1 MNKKLF
7 LMGFTLLSTSMY
19 AQSFKPSYVTSGVSS
34 EQFHTTLRNWITNKN
49 VNDDDNF
56 FISRVKPKA
65 RFRNE
70 ATQVKKSITAE
81 NDKRLMM
88 WVPWDNPDKNAL
100 PDGKFDSEVFSLWS
114 YVDHWGNWSCPL
126 GRVPAS
132 MLDVAHKNGVAVSSV
147 AGIPYGGLNDN
158 YSRMLSGLVNFSST
172 DAAKFFRYYGVDG
185 LGYNSEFS
193 GGYQVLSKL
202 QKFHQELTAEMRKT
216 NPIFENMWYDGTNN
230 SGGVTFDQG
239 LGNHNSK
246 NFGEDGKLRASL
258 FFNYN
263 WNNSSLLQ
271 GSVNYAKSMNLSSL
285 NLYAGINMQGGEPR
299 YGERWTLLKNYPI
312 SIGLWGAHSRNMFW
326 ESRNEK
332 GSAPEATQRTYMQ
345 RIERWFTG
353 GTRNPVNVPVFGNS
367 LQYNADNFNFQGMSP
382 MMTAKSSLSWDLS
395 TEPFISYFNLGNGKF
410 FNWEGKR
417 QHNREWANVGVQDY
431 LPTWRWWF
439 TKNFMGREA
448 NDVPVKGLDAEFTWE
463 DAYMGGSTVRIF
475 GSIEKEYL
483 HLFKTNFELK
493 AGDVIT
499 VRYKV
504 TNGSS
509 DLKLV
514 LSAKGE
520 ETTEINSDL
529 RTSTDLAD
537 GDTWVEKTFHVD
549 ANLANKTLAM
559 VALKFENA
567 KDLDLYLGEFSIV
580 RSVAQKPVKPTI
592 KKSSILAYNAS
603 GVDAKLI
610 FDMPNDKPA
619 GEPCYNIDVNTSL
632 FKLYAQQDN
641 NEKVLMGVTT
651 SWAALMYQIPVDVT
665 KENSKIRFGVSAV
678 SLDMKSESDIAWTE
692 EQTLPTYTYND
703 DITLDKPVI
712 KPGEAFNL
720 SYVDPRHEE
729 GTWSILNEQGNTVY
743 TKTGKKVSVEG
754 LQNTGVYTLQVE
766 GKVNGVSQVRQFPG
780 YVQITE
786 TSVGAL
792 PEIKTLTANEG
803 TEAVTVKVN
812 DKVNMAYTGRDADG
826 ALSRGL
832 NIAEKGVGFKTNA
845 AGFSGE
851 NLKKAWTLTF
861 WIKFNTIANG
871 GTQIL
876 DLRDQD
882 HAGWPQNNWG
892 SFWSTYDPAN
902 RELAFTIRH
911 TKGGGTEH
919 QTWWRVHFIPQTWT
933 HVAVAMES
941 NNDGIKEVI
950 YVNGKRAEAL
960 RYKNG
965 STTGTGENPTYQS
978 PSAYWSEYDSS
989 FMLIGKGRHQTAA
1002 IDGVVDDVKFF
1013 DRTLTEEEVKRTMT
1027 TKDASDNPYAY
1038 WNFEK
1043 DANASNVFPSE
1054 TNNTNVEFCAV
1065 TSVKGSAE
1073 GKETLVAGAP
1083 AYAAGCFF
1091 SAGTAFE
1098 LKTTPTWRT
1107 SKGTITDVTG
1117 TSTAGSAKVSYPN
1130 AGEYT
1135 VTLTLENSYG
1145 KSTKTFNVIR
1155 VESTETGINDA
1166 NVNEVK
1172 AYTVGQDILVE
1183 CPETGNYNFEVYSI
1197 DGTRIVAQPLHV
1209 EAGNV
1214 ATLHIANTGVY
1225 ILKVVKDGKTL
1236 KTAKLLRK

>member
-19 AQSFKPSYVTSGVSS
+19 AQSFKTSYVTSGVSS
-34 EQFHTTLRNWITNKN
+34 EQFHTTLRNWIANKN

-147 AGIPYGGLNDN
+147 AGIPYGGLSDN
-158 YSRMLSGLVNFSST
+158 YSKMLSGLVRINPN
-172 DAAKFFRYYGVDG
+172 DVAKFFRYYGVDG
-185 LGYNSEFS
+185 LGYNSEFT
-193 GGYQVLSKL
+193 GGFTVLSRL
-202 QKFHQELTAEMRKT
+202 QKFHQDLTEEMRKT
-216 NPIFENMWYDGTNN
+216 NPVFENMWYDGTDNTGN
-230 SGGVTFDQG
+230 VVFDNG
-239 LGNHNSK
+239 LGNHNYK
-246 NFGEDGKLRASL
+246 NFGETGKSRASL

-263 WNNSSLLQ
+263 WNDASRLQ
-271 GSVNYAKSMNLSSL
+271 SSVNYAKGMKLNSL

-299 YGERWTLLKNYPI
+299 SGKRWTILKDYPI
-312 SIGLWGAHSRNMFW
+312 SIGLWGAHTRNMFW

-353 GTRNPVNVPVFGNS
+353 GSRNPVNVPVFGNS
-367 LQYNADNFNFQGMSP
+367 LQYNADNFSFQGMSP

-439 TKNFMGREA
+439 TKNFMGRET
-448 NDVPVKGLDAEFTWE
+448 NDVPAKGLDAEFTWE

-493 AGDVIT
+493 EGDVIT

-509 DLKLV
+509 DMKLV

-520 ETTEINSDL
+520 ETTEIDNDL
-529 RTSTDLAD
+529 RTLSDLAD

-610 FDMPNDKPA
+610 FNMPNDKPA

-632 FKLYAQQDN
+632 FKLYAQQDDK
-641 NEKVLMGVTT
+641 EKVLMGVTT

-692 EQTLPTYTYND
+692 EQTLPAYTYND

-712 KPGEAFNL
+712 KPGETFNL

-766 GKVNGVSQVRQFPG
+766 GKVNGTSQVRQFPG

-902 RELAFTIRH
+902 RELEFTIRRS
-911 TKGGGTEH
+911 KSGGPEH
-919 QTWWRVHFIPQTWT
+919 KTWWRVHFIPQTWT

-941 NNDGIKEVI
+941 TNDGIKEVI

-965 STTGTGENPTYQS
+965 DTNGTGENSTYQS

-1002 IDGVVDDVKFF
+1002 IDGAVDDVKFF

-1091 SAGTAFE
+1091 SAGTAFA

-1117 TSTAGSAKVSYPN
+1117 TATAGAAKVSYPN

>member
-1 MNKKLF
+1 
-7 LMGFTLLSTSMY
+7 MGFTLLSTSMY
-19 AQSFKPSYVTSGVSS
+19 AQSFKTSYVTSGVSS
-34 EQFHTTLRNWITNKN
+34 EQFHTTLRNWIANKN

-147 AGIPYGGLNDN
+147 AGIPYGGLSDN
-158 YSRMLSGLVNFSST
+158 YSRMLSGLVRISPN
-172 DAAKFFRYYGVDG
+172 DVAKFFRYYGVDG
-185 LGYNSEFS
+185 LGYNSEFT
-193 GGYQVLSKL
+193 GGFTVLSRL
-202 QKFHQELTAEMRKT
+202 QKFHQDLTEEMRKT
-216 NPIFENMWYDGTNN
+216 NPVFENMWYDGTDNTGN
-230 SGGVTFDQG
+230 VVFDNG
-239 LGNHNSK
+239 LGNHNYK
-246 NFGEDGKLRASL
+246 NFGETGKSRASL

-271 GSVNYAKSMNLSSL
+271 SSVNYAKGMKLNSL

-299 YGERWTLLKNYPI
+299 SGKRWTILKDYPI
-312 SIGLWGAHSRNMFW
+312 SIGLWGAHTRNMFW

-353 GTRNPVNVPVFGNS
+353 GSRNPVNVPVFGNS
-367 LQYNADNFNFQGMSP
+367 LQYNADNFSFQGMSP

-439 TKNFMGREA
+439 TKNFMGRET
-448 NDVPVKGLDAEFTWE
+448 NDVPEKGLDAEFTWE

-493 AGDVIT
+493 EGDVIT

-509 DLKLV
+509 DMKLV

-520 ETTEINSDL
+520 ETTEIDNDL
-529 RTSTDLAD
+529 RTLSDLAD

-610 FDMPNDKPA
+610 FNMPNDKPA

-632 FKLYAQQDN
+632 FKLYAQQDDK
-641 NEKVLMGVTT
+641 EKVLMGVTT

-692 EQTLPTYTYND
+692 EQTLPAYTYND

-712 KPGEAFNL
+712 KPGETFNL

-766 GKVNGVSQVRQFPG
+766 GKVNGTSQVRQFPG

-902 RELAFTIRH
+902 RELEFTIRRS
-911 TKGGGTEH
+911 KSGGPEH
-919 QTWWRVHFIPQTWT
+919 KTWWGVHFIPQTWT

-941 NNDGIKEVI
+941 TNDGIKEVI

-965 STTGTGENPTYQS
+965 DTNGTGENSTYQS

-1002 IDGVVDDVKFF
+1002 IDGAVDDVKFF

-1073 GKETLVAGAP
+1073 GKETLVAGVP

-1091 SAGTAFE
+1091 SAGTAFA

-1117 TSTAGSAKVSYPN
+1117 TATAGAAKVSYPN

-1183 CPETGNYNFEVYSI
+1183 CPETGNYSFEVYSI